1 MVQVTEQKHA
11 QTAEEHAKIIDNAV
25 AKVNAARDDL
35 ADVFKTVT
43 AVLEETKSAMK
54 TMATQR
60 DGLSHEME
68 QIQKQRDDMARETNL
83 LLQEKTKLE
92 AVKNRL
98 EQDKETLTTAKGRLE
113 KDKAAADKTIEVMT
127 GEQKR
132 LLQEYATLQSDLKR
146 MSSVAKDLGQKEFN
160 FQQVQAVLS
169 IYMVLL
175 EQVWQSQPHFKV
187 LYLLHGQRPEM
198 SRQDL
203 AKASGISAAMILR
216 ALFELR
222 NANLVLYDEDTG
234 MAKLVRRFLDFN
246 TDELDKDKDKAQK
259 LSK

>member
-1 MVQVTEQKHA
+1 MVQTVEQRHA
-11 QTAEEHAKIIDNAV
+11 DTVEEHIKVIDNAV
-25 AKVNAARDDL
+25 TKVNAAKEEL
-35 ADVFKTVT
+35 VGVFKTVT
-43 AVLEETKSAMK
+43 VVLEETKAALK
-54 TMATQR
+54 AAAEKAATAE
-60 DGLSHEME
+60 HE
-68 QIQKQRDDMARETNL
+68 
-83 LLQEKTKLE
+83 
-92 AVKNRL
+92 
-98 EQDKETLTTAKGRLE
+98 
-113 KDKAAADKTIEVMT
+113 KAAADKTIETMT

-234 MAKLVRRFLDFN
+234 MAKLVRRFLEFN
-246 TDELDKDKDKAQK
+246 TDELGKDKDKAQK
-259 LSK
+259 PSK

>member
-1 MVQVTEQKHA
+1 MVQITEPRHA
-11 QTAEEHAKIIDNAV
+11 EGADEHAKVIDNAV
-25 AKVNAARDDL
+25 TKVNTAKEEL
-35 ADVFKTVT
+35 AGVFKTVT
-43 AVLEETKSAMK
+43 SVLEETKTALK
-54 TMATQR
+54 TLATQR
-60 DGLSHEME
+60 DELSREMG
-68 QIQKQRDDMARETNL
+68 QIQKQRDDLAHEKTQ
-83 LLQEKTKLE
+83 LLQEKIKLE
-92 AVKNRL
+92 STTKTL
-98 EQDKETLTTAKGRLE
+98 EHDKDTLTTAKGRLE
-113 KDKAAADKTIEVMT
+113 KDKAAADHTIEAMT

-187 LYLLHGQRPEM
+187 LYLLHGQRSEM

-203 AKASGISAAMILR
+203 TKASGISAAMVLR

-222 NANLVLYDEDTG
+222 NANLVYYDENTG
-234 MAKLVRRFLDFN
+234 MAKLVRRFLNFN
-246 TDELDKDKDKAQK
+246 TDELDKDKVKKATK
-259 LSK
+259 